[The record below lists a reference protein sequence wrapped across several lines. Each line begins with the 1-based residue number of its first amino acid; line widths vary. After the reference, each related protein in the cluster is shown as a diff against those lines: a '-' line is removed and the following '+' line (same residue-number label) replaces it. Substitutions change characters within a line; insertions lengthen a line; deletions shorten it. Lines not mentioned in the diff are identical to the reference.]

1 MHEFPLLFVLSFC
14 VVLGAGL
21 PNYWGYS
28 SPFYPAFYTQGLGY
42 RPYLNY
48 HNPQLSYGWR
58 YTPYG
63 YYPIQYVTANGTE
76 ALTEVLSK
84 KKIFSN
90 DLILINMN
98 LMLLK

>member
-1 MHEFPLLFVLSFC
+1 MHELKFLVVLSFC
-14 VVLGAGL
+14 VVLGAAL
-21 PNYWGYS
+21 PYNWGYY
-28 SPFYPAFYTQGLGY
+28 SPLYPTFYSQGVGY

-48 HNPQLSYGWR
+48 NNLELSYGWR

-84 KKIFSN
+84 KKYF
-90 DLILINMN
+90 LMILY
-98 LMLLK
+98 